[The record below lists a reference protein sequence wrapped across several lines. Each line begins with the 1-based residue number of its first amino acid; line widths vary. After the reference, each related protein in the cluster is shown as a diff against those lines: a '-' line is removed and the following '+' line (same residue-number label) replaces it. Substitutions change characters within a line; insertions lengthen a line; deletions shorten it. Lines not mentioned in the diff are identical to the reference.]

1 MLGEG
6 VRAAR
11 LSGLIGIPI
20 ALSLNDTREC
30 DWYGGKGTRAFS
42 FISQR
47 AGGRAPSDSGQMVM
61 RAQLKFGKPPG
72 TEKAL
77 GRSIRAKKN
86 LEGEASLGIVVLVP

>member
-47 AGGRAPSDSGQMVM
+47 AGGRAGAIRFRTNGHACPV
-61 RAQLKFGKPPG
+61 
-72 TEKAL
+72 EVWKAP
-77 GRSIRAKKN
+77 RN
-86 LEGEASLGIVVLVP
+86 